1 DWFWSNMEKGF
12 ILWHPEQHEP
22 LSWPIPPRHGNP
34 LGAVHNAPQ
43 TWDDG
48 RRQNLFIRFERIEDV
63 PAPLRERIRLD
74 HVIIVAGLGFDEADI
89 HADQVLGYRLHQWQD
104 DGAGG
109 VIGSSTAV
117 GLGKPETHADGRVW
131 AAHAATE
138 IGNWAPWRDG
148 ARPRSTLSTYRGA
161 SLMPVIVTGAGGFV
175 GRQIVSRLLAQGREV
190 VAMDTVAGGIPAG
203 ARVIAGDLGNADVR
217 AEALSGGVS
226 SVIHL
231 ATVPGG
237 AAEADPAASRRI
249 NIDAMYDLLLEASA
263 AGNKPRFVYASS
275 IAVYGDP
282 LPAFVDDATPLSP
295 KMIYGAHKAMMEHA
309 VAMFANRGIIEGV
322 TVRLPGIL
330 ARPKGPSG
338 MKSAFMSNL
347 FHALKAGEEF
357 VCPVSAGGTIW
368 AQSVAR
374 CADNFIHALTLDT
387 ALLPPTYAGTLPA
400 QRIPRGDLAGE
411 IAAQCGVSPDLVR
424 YEPDAALEVAFAAQP
439 PLSTAAAEKASFAHD
454 GDLATLVASALKTL

>member
-1 DWFWSNMEKGF
+1 
-12 ILWHPEQHEP
+12 
-22 LSWPIPPRHGNP
+22 
-34 LGAVHNAPQ
+34 
-43 TWDDG
+43 
-48 RRQNLFIRFERIEDV
+48 
-63 PAPLRERIRLD
+63 
-74 HVIIVAGLGFDEADI
+74 
-89 HADQVLGYRLHQWQD
+89 
-104 DGAGG
+104 
-109 VIGSSTAV
+109 
-117 GLGKPETHADGRVW
+117 
-131 AAHAATE
+131 
-138 IGNWAPWRDG
+138 
-148 ARPRSTLSTYRGA
+148 
-161 SLMPVIVTGAGGFV
+161 MPVIVTGAGGFV

-203 ARVIAGDLGNADVR
+203 ARVVAGDLGDADVR
-217 AEALSGGVS
+217 ADALSGGVS
-226 SVIHL
+226 AVIHL

-263 AGNKPRFVYASS
+263 AGSNLRFGPRFVYASS

-282 LPAFVDDATPLSP
+282 LPAYVDDATPLSP

-309 VAMFANRGIIEGV
+309 VAMFANRGMIEGV

-387 ALLPPTYAGTLPA
+387 ALLPPTYAVTLPA
-400 QRIPRGDLAGE
+400 QRITMGDLAGE
-411 IAAQCGVSPDLVR
+411 IAAQCGVSADLVR

-439 PLSTAAAEKASFAHD
+439 PLSMAAAERAGFAHD
-454 GDLATLVASALKTL
+454 GDLATLVSSALKTLD